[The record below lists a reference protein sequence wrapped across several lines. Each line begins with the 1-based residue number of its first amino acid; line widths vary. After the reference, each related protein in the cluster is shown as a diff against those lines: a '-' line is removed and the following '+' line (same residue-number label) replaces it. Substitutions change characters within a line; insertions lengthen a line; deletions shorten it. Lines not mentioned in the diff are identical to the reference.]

1 MFEINMTI
9 SERLRNA
16 RDLKPFIDSLEIE
29 LVQVREQFKAQPALL
44 ATQETEILTAIREI
58 TVKRQYM
65 ADLINQ
71 LSDKRQ
77 RDVLTAQYIK
87 GIKNKDLSNFLGL
100 KDKEVSSIRQKAI
113 KKLEKLLIKIEQ
125 QQAQI

>member
-9 SERLRNA
+9 NEQLRNA
-16 RDLKPFIDSLEIE
+16 RDLKPFIESLEIE
-29 LVQVREQFKAQPALL
+29 LIQVREQFKSQPALL
-44 ATQETEILTAIREI
+44 EPQETEILTAIREI
-58 TVKRQYM
+58 TARRQYM

-87 GIKNKDLSNFLGL
+87 GIKTKNLANFLGL
-100 KDKEVSSIRQKAI
+100 KDKEIQSIKRKAI
-113 KKLEKLLIKIEQ
+113 KNLEQLQKQLEQ
-125 QQAQI
+125 PET

>member
-9 SERLRNA
+9 NEQLRNA
-16 RDLKPFIDSLEIE
+16 RDLKPFIENLEIE
-29 LVQVREQFKAQPALL
+29 LVQVREQFKSQPALL
-44 ATQETEILTAIREI
+44 EPQETEILTAIREI
-58 TVKRQYM
+58 TARRQHM

-87 GIKNKDLSNFLGL
+87 GIKTKNLANVLGMNDREL
-100 KDKEVSSIRQKAI
+100 QNIRRKAI
-113 KKLEKLLIKIEQ
+113 KSLEQLQNQLKQSET
-125 QQAQI
+125 

>member
-9 SERLRNA
+9 NEQLRNA
-16 RDLKPFIDSLEIE
+16 RDLKPFIESLEIE
-29 LVQVREQFKAQPALL
+29 LIQVREQFKSQPALL
-44 ATQETEILTAIREI
+44 EPQETEILTAIREI
-58 TVKRQYM
+58 TARRQYM

-87 GIKNKDLSNFLGL
+87 GIKTKNLANFLGL
-100 KDKEVSSIRQKAI
+100 KGKEVQSIQRKAI
-113 KKLEKLLIKIEQ
+113 KNLEQLQKQLERYET
-125 QQAQI
+125 

>member
-9 SERLRNA
+9 NEQLRNA
-16 RDLKPFIDSLEIE
+16 RDLKPFIDSLEVE

-44 ATQETEILTAIREI
+44 ATKETEILTAIREI
-58 TVKRQYM
+58 TARRQYM
-65 ADLINQ
+65 SDLINQ

-77 RDVLTAQYIK
+77 RDLLTAQYIK
-87 GIKNKDLSNFLGL
+87 GIKIKDLSNFLGL

-113 KKLEKLLIKIEQ
+113 KNLKKLLIKIEQ
-125 QQAQI
+125 PQA

>member
-9 SERLRNA
+9 NEQLRNA
-16 RDLKPFIDSLEIE
+16 RDLKPFIESLEIE
-29 LVQVREQFKAQPALL
+29 LIQVREQFKSQPALL
-44 ATQETEILTAIREI
+44 EPQKTEILTAIREI
-58 TVKRQYM
+58 TARRQYM

-87 GIKNKDLSNFLGL
+87 GIKTKNLANFLGL
-100 KDKEVSSIRQKAI
+100 KDKEIQSIKRKAI
-113 KKLEKLLIKIEQ
+113 KNLEQLQKQLEQ
-125 QQAQI
+125 PET

>member
-9 SERLRNA
+9 NEQLRNA
-16 RDLKPFIDSLEIE
+16 RDLKPFIESLEVE
-29 LVQVREQFKAQPALL
+29 LAQVREQFKSQPAILEP
-44 ATQETEILTAIREI
+44 QETEILTAIREI
-58 TVKRQYM
+58 TARRQYM

-87 GIKNKDLSNFLGL
+87 GIKTKNLANFLGL
-100 KDKEVSSIRQKAI
+100 KDKEIQSIKRKAI
-113 KKLEKLLIKIEQ
+113 KNLEQLQKQLEQ
-125 QQAQI
+125 PET

>member
-9 SERLRNA
+9 NEQLRNA
-16 RDLKPFIDSLEIE
+16 RDLKPFIESLEIE
-29 LVQVREQFKAQPALL
+29 FIQVREQFKSQPAILEP
-44 ATQETEILTAIREI
+44 QETEILTAIREI
-58 TVKRQYM
+58 TARRQYM

-87 GIKNKDLSNFLGL
+87 GIKTKNLANFLGL
-100 KDKEVSSIRQKAI
+100 KDKEIQSIKRKAI
-113 KKLEKLLIKIEQ
+113 KNLEQLQKQLEQ
-125 QQAQI
+125 PET